1 MSYQVSFADLKQRVG
16 IDDVAYSLGY
26 RLNRRAGVGRYIEL
40 ILPDGQNGKLD
51 TIVISH
57 PNQKER
63 QRYFHRNGSSK
74 GDVVTFIGENINRFN
89 KFGRNQWEVIGKV
102 MADFAN
108 MPVFDNREQQAYSL
122 GYKPEEFNPKRYTGQ
137 TVFNNSDYA
146 TAVFAE
152 RGINK
157 DTVTV
162 FSPHIDVVR
171 DQKYKFGMPMIGF
184 PYREAGFKDDLL
196 GYELRGEKGFKGK
209 AAGTNSR
216 TAMWIAGIPS
226 ALNNPQMVERVYF
239 TESAYDAMS
248 FYQANQEK
256 IDLAHSAFV
265 SLGGAMSNGQVI
277 GALKHFCNA
286 KAIDCFDNDLA
297 GRIYGMRM
305 AALADGKRLNIVQVG
320 DKLKIN
326 VDNKE
331 EFEMST
337 GKASVKELEKHMK
350 LSGRTASWK
359 PPSNYK
365 DWNDV
370 VRSLPLEA
378 LELKTKFQRDEHLSQ
393 LRSEMRER
401 KEVKS
406 SFRR

>member
-57 PNQKER
+57 PNKKER

-74 GDVVTFIGENINRFN
+74 GDVVTFIGENISRFN

-108 MPVFDNREQQAYSL
+108 MPVFDNREQRSYTL
-122 GYKPEEFNPKRYTGQ
+122 GYKPEVFNPKRYTGQ

-146 TAVFAE
+146 LGVFAE
-152 RGINK
+152 RGISK
-157 DTVTV
+157 ETVSV
-162 FSPHIDVVR
+162 FAPHIEVVK

-256 IDLAHSAFV
+256 IDLTHSAFV
-265 SLGGAMSNGQVI
+265 SLGGAMSNGQVN

-286 KAIDCFDNDLA
+286 KAVDCFDNDLA

-305 AALADGKRLNIVQVG
+305 SALADGKRLNILQVG

-350 LSGRTASWK
+350 PSGRSASWK
-359 PPSNYK
+359 PPANYK

-370 VRSLPLEA
+370 VRGMPLEA
-378 LELKTKFQRDEHLSQ
+378 LELKTKFQRDENLSRI
-393 LRSEMRER
+393 RSEMRER

-406 SFRR
+406 GFRR

>member
-40 ILPDGQNGKLD
+40 ILHDGQNGKLD

-108 MPVFDNREQQAYSL
+108 MPVFDNREQRIYTL
-122 GYKPEEFNPKRYTGQ
+122 GYKPEVFNPKRYTGQ

-146 TAVFAE
+146 MGVFAE
-152 RGINK
+152 RGITK
-157 DTVTV
+157 DTVSV
-162 FSPHIDVVR
+162 FASHIDVVR

-248 FYQANQEK
+248 FYQVNQEK

-265 SLGGAMSNGQVI
+265 SLGGAMSNGQVN

-286 KAIDCFDNDLA
+286 KAVDCFDNDLA

-305 AALADGKRLNIVQVG
+305 AALADGKRLNILQVG
-320 DKLKIN
+320 DKLRIN

-350 LSGRTASWK
+350 LSGRIASWK
-359 PPSNYK
+359 PPANYK

-370 VRSLPLEA
+370 VRGMPLEA
-378 LELKTKFQRDEHLSQ
+378 LELKTKFQRDENLSRI
-393 LRSEMRER
+393 RSEMRER

-406 SFRR
+406 GFRR

>member
-108 MPVFDNREQQAYSL
+108 MPVFDNREQQAYTL
-122 GYKPEEFNPKRYTGQ
+122 GYKPEVFNPKRYTGQ

-146 TAVFAE
+146 LAVFAD
-152 RGINK
+152 RGITK
-157 DTVTV
+157 ETVSV
-162 FSPHIDVVR
+162 FAPHIDVVR

-226 ALNNPQMVERVYF
+226 ALNNPQNVEHVYF
-239 TESAYDAMS
+239 SESGYDAMS
-248 FYQANQEK
+248 FYQANQSK

-265 SLGGAMSNGQVI
+265 SLGGAMSNGQVS
-277 GALKHFCNA
+277 GALKHFNMA
-286 KAIDCFDNDLA
+286 KAVDCFDNDLA

-320 DKLKIN
+320 ENLKVETDGKKFDIPI
-326 VDNKE
+326 
-331 EFEMST
+331 
-337 GKASVKELEKHMK
+337 GKASVKELAKHIE
-350 LSGRTASWK
+350 LSGRTEVWK
-359 PPSNYK
+359 PPINYK

-370 VRSLPLEA
+370 VRGMPLDA
-378 LELKTKFQRDEHLSQ
+378 LELKTKFQRDENLSQ

-401 KEVKS
+401 KEAKR